1 VLYDAAPS
9 AGCRREAEADDHGEV
24 GDPLDRD
31 GPGLLLK
38 VEVPPGVH
46 RMSLYLLSPNGH
58 DTGER
63 NRDYVIEVKPWQGN
77 LKDLDAAPALARA
90 RGNELW
96 TGVWKQF
103 VVSGPATYGVSIRR
117 NASFNTILPG
127 IFLDKLAGPKSKY
140 DGSRAA
146 WLPVPVGGIDSPP
159 SPEGREKTGDNAQ
172 ADAAQALWQALDG
185 ARARPAAVPV
195 DQALRV
201 LAYRAMSASRGMRT
215 GNAPPAQ
222 NTELLAR
229 WRSWLPLCL
238 AEDRQRSQ
246 DAARRCWTAMVART
260 PGMAGVKH

>member
-1 VLYDAAPS
+1 MGKLPGGRFRVSRGLAVEVRNALPGALAAHAPLDHIIASDLSYHVSIRLGPNAPAGDHVRRWLFWLKQDDDDRVLYDAAPS

-38 VEVPPGVH
+38 VEVPGGVH

-90 RGNELW
+90 RASELW

-103 VVSGPATYGVSIRR
+103 VVSGPATYGVFIRR

-146 WLPVPVGGIDSPP
+146 WLPVPIV
-159 SPEGREKTGDNAQ
+159 E
-172 ADAAQALWQALDG
+172 
-185 ARARPAAVPV
+185 
-195 DQALRV
+195 
-201 LAYRAMSASRGMRT
+201 
-215 GNAPPAQ
+215 
-222 NTELLAR
+222 
-229 WRSWLPLCL
+229 
-238 AEDRQRSQ
+238 
-246 DAARRCWTAMVART
+246 
-260 PGMAGVKH
+260 